1 MGKWDYG
8 TGRELDSS
16 DVQHDVANGNLTESS
31 IQPGTFYDGDGNQ
44 YDANY
49 NPKD

>member
-1 MGKWDYG
+1 MGKYDYS

-16 DVQHDVANGNLTESS
+16 DVEHDVLNGNLRESS
-31 IQPGTFYDGDGNQ
+31 IQPGTFLDGDGNS